1 MALNRLTRVNFDP
14 PMIGVCV
21 NKSNASHAA
30 ILDTS
35 EFSVNVLSVDM
46 FKVTDYKGLVSAKR
60 VGKSDLFEVFYGE
73 LKSAPMISGCP
84 LTIECKGIRTVELP
98 ANSFVIAEI
107 MNIYSEDKY
116 LTEGKPDV
124 KKINPFVVTIPDNRF
139 WAIGECLGRAWNA
152 GKTLRMGSQR
162 E

>member
-60 VGKSDLFEVFYGE
+60 VDKSDLFEVFYGE

-84 LTIECKGIRTVELP
+84 LT
-98 ANSFVIAEI
+98 
-107 MNIYSEDKY
+107 
-116 LTEGKPDV
+116 
-124 KKINPFVVTIPDNRF
+124 
-139 WAIGECLGRAWNA
+139 
-152 GKTLRMGSQR
+152 
-162 E
+162 